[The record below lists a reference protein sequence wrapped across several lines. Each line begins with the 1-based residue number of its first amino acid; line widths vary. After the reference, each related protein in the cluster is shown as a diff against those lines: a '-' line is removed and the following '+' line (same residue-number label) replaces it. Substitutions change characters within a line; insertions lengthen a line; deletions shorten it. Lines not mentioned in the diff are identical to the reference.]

1 MSECVRIYF
10 TRLGTT
16 KSIGIESLCYYNFK
30 ETLKALKEIGYNKSL
45 ALEIVNVPDTE
56 TAAVKS
62 LAYLK
67 GLLEIV

>member
-1 MSECVRIYF
+1 
-10 TRLGTT
+10 
-16 KSIGIESLCYYNFK
+16 
-30 ETLKALKEIGYNKSL
+30 LKALKEIGYNKSL
-45 ALEIVNVPDTE
+45 ALEITNFPDTE